1 MFEASNFTKQSIAE
15 CEFGGA
21 AHEPAETYTMRLFSD
36 TVDLGGDG
44 TEITT
49 GGYAEVEFDNDNVTF
64 PFLNNGTSENAVVI
78 QTDVFTDDS
87 PAIKSVGFF
96 DENGNL
102 RYRKVYPDN
111 AVFVLSGNVFR
122 LDTGMLTFSLS

>member
-1 MFEASNFTKQSIAE
+1 MFEASNFTRQSIAE

-21 AHEPAETYTMRLFSD
+21 AHEPAETYTMKLFSD
-36 TVDLGGDG
+36 TVDLDGAG

-49 GGYAEVEFDNDNVTF
+49 GGYSAVDFDNNNVTF
-64 PFLNNGTSENAVVI
+64 PFLNDGTSENAVPI
-78 QTDVFTDDS
+78 QTDVFTGDS

-96 DENGNL
+96 DENGSL

-111 AVFVLSGNVFR
+111 TVFVLTGNVFQ
-122 LDTGMLTFSLS
+122 LDSGMLSFAPQ